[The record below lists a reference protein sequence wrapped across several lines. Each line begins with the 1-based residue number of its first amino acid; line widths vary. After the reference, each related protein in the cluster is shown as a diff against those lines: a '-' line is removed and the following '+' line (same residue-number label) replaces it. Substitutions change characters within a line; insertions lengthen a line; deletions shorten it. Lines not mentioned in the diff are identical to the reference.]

1 MTEVQQRPGTII
13 KGNVRTRNYVWLS
26 ERSDLLLRVTVSQE
40 GENELEEGQRR
51 RHLRR
56 DF

>member
-26 ERSDLLLRVTVSQE
+26 ERSDLLLWVTVSQE